1 MVMIYLW
8 HILRENVWTNVMIGI
23 FRKYIDVLLCIT
35 ISSFWDHLTKLDKVL
50 ERIEKEGL
58 KVNANNSCFA
68 QLKLE
73 YLGFWITREVI
84 MPTPQKVK
92 EIKNIDTPT
101 TKKQSKSFVGI
112 INYYRDMWLRKSDI
126 LSPLSDLMSKW
137 AKWE

>member
-1 MVMIYLW
+1 MTQARLISWRLGVFF
-8 HILRENVWTNVMIGI
+8 
-23 FRKYIDVLLCIT
+23 FRLLAYT
-35 ISSFWDHLTKLDKVL
+35 LSFCFF

-126 LSPLSDLMSKW
+126 LSPLSDLMSK
-137 AKWE
+137 